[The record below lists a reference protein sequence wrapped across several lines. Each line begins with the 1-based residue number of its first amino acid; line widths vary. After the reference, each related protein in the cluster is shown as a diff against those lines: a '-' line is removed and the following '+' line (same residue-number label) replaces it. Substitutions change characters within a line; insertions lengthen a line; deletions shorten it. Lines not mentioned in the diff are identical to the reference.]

1 MAMDRTMYGKVEPS
15 AIYQPY
21 KITIT
26 KGSPPGCESII
37 LFMFLTL
44 LILRDFNALFY
55 NFKIERWYEIISN
68 DYGCIRAYM
77 RPFCICN

>member
-1 MAMDRTMYGKVEPS
+1 MIIFSSGTLKKKKKKKMAMDRTMYGKVEPS

-44 LILRDFNALFY
+44 LILRDFNALYY
-55 NFKIERWYEIISN
+55 NFKMER
-68 DYGCIRAYM
+68 
-77 RPFCICN
+77 

>member
-44 LILRDFNALFY
+44 LILRDFNALYY
-55 NFKIERWYEIISN
+55 NFKMER
-68 DYGCIRAYM
+68 
-77 RPFCICN
+77 

>member
-1 MAMDRTMYGKVEPS
+1 MYGKVEPS

-44 LILRDFNALFY
+44 LILRDFNALYY
-55 NFKIERWYEIISN
+55 NFKMER
-68 DYGCIRAYM
+68 
-77 RPFCICN
+77 

>member
-21 KITIT
+21 KITIK

-37 LFMFLTL
+37 LFVLFNFFLRFSKIIMI
-44 LILRDFNALFY
+44 LIFY
-55 NFKIERWYEIISN
+55 YIN
-68 DYGCIRAYM
+68 
-77 RPFCICN
+77 

>member
-21 KITIT
+21 KITVT

-37 LFMFLTL
+37 LFMFLIPSL
-44 LILRDFNALFY
+44 LKVVLILY
-55 NFKIERWYEIISN
+55 SVK
-68 DYGCIRAYM
+68 
-77 RPFCICN
+77 